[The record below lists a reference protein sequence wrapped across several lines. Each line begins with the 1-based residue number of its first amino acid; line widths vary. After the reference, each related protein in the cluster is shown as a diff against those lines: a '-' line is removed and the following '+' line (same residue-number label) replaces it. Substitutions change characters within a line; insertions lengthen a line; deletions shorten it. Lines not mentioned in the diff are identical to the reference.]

1 MLRITT
7 NEKTQCLTLRLE
19 GRLEGLWVDVLD
31 QSWSGALHKLRGRR
45 LRVDLNG
52 VTFVDAQGKAALAQ
66 MYGRGAELIADD
78 LETKAL
84 VTEIRTGRTG
94 DGGDG
99 NGASKRVSG
108 PKEEV
113 NFSEQLTQLQRLR
126 AELNAVNEALVQA
139 ARPLERLA
147 DLNDAERHQVADQMR
162 VHLARWESV
171 TQQIAQVLGIDSG
184 NGQVTPKRSEGGS
197 R

>member
-66 MYGRGAELIADD
+66 ICLLYTSDAAD
-78 LETKAL
+78 E
-84 VTEIRTGRTG
+84 
-94 DGGDG
+94 
-99 NGASKRVSG
+99 
-108 PKEEV
+108 
-113 NFSEQLTQLQRLR
+113 
-126 AELNAVNEALVQA
+126 
-139 ARPLERLA
+139 
-147 DLNDAERHQVADQMR
+147 
-162 VHLARWESV
+162 
-171 TQQIAQVLGIDSG
+171 
-184 NGQVTPKRSEGGS
+184 
-197 R
+197 